1 MSKSLAK
8 KLTCLLA
15 ALCAVCLAFGIL
27 FSWSGRPV
35 SADAEGGDEN
45 VLYSQDFSNA
55 LEGDLANSITASDGE
70 GTVTSNAMF
79 NLPVETMASSNNYSV
94 EFDLKLTGTT
104 EFYVHFV
111 GLDGTHD
118 NNIYLCVIA
127 QGTYLRV
134 TDNFGHDIY
143 NNTGDL
149 HGGLD
154 ATPVDLSD
162 FATFKFIHF
171 EGYIEL
177 WVNGTRRCV
186 SHLCDFGNNN
196 YMSRSPIEE
205 GTITAIAMHAQNANA
220 AVLDNIKVTEAVGAS
235 TSYSEHNPS
244 DSVSSSKIFPLSA
257 VNLYRENFMV
267 EGTFY
272 VADGTQTEYYPSIN
286 LYGLNASLLSH
297 NGKEYAVNVQT
308 YANGTTFLPQIMWQP
323 EDPETAWN
331 NRTGSEVT
339 VEQGQ
344 TLTLRVEVYGD
355 NFVLYVN
362 GEQSVST
369 TFTEMGLTE
378 GRVQYIRIQ
387 SGGKGVY
394 WTDFR
399 YEGFESDNAAM
410 VTTSSPSTVLAGTDV
425 TFEADLFGT
434 KEGDF
439 SWFVNGEEQSET
451 GMTLTLSDAA
461 AGTYTVQYK
470 SDTVSSEEVTV
481 TVVDKMVTI
490 SADKTEIYPTEEVTV
505 TADMQGD
512 FTGETFAWY
521 VNGAA
526 QAETASS
533 ITLSGLAAGT
543 YTVQYKSAETESNTI
558 TFTVLD
564 SKVEITT
571 EKNNYL
577 AGETAEFTAE
587 LSGMAEDTAIEWYV
601 NGEKQDG
608 ASGATF
614 ELDLSALEAGDSA
627 TVYAVAAGVQSN
639 EVSVRV
645 AFDVKEQIEGDEY
658 YKTIYEDVLEAGGT
672 YGNFSVGEDEDGS
685 LYLYSEVQ
693 NASTYYTVNATMPS
707 GVDYMFEYDLYIPG
721 DISTT
726 NFVYPTLAGLNSAY
740 PAGQVEM
747 AWEVNAEGVRP
758 YVKDQSTN
766 REYLHTE
773 YGFGLDLTYE
783 GGIAKKGD
791 WNTITVAVS
800 GSYISMYINDTLAL
814 FFEMPTATVASG
826 IGFNL
831 FPDGGA
837 GVVPVRIRNI
847 VISGV
852 SEPAPDL
859 TAVNVSLSGISVEVG
874 GTITA
879 TASLTPFN
887 AEANEISWYVNGEKV
902 DGATALTY
910 AYTAETAGEYTI
922 YCVIDGI
929 QSASRTFT
937 VTAAGGGNGGGGSN
951 TGLWIGLGIG
961 LGVVVIAA
969 IVVIVIVVRKKKNA

>member
-564 SKVEITT
+564 SKVEVTT

-658 YKTIYEDVLEAGGT
+658 YKTIYEDVLETGGT

>member
-1 MSKSLAK
+1 M
-8 KLTCLLA
+8 
-15 ALCAVCLAFGIL
+15 
-27 FSWSGRPV
+27 
-35 SADAEGGDEN
+35 
-45 VLYSQDFSNA
+45 
-55 LEGDLANSITASDGE
+55 
-70 GTVTSNAMF
+70 
-79 NLPVETMASSNNYSV
+79 
-94 EFDLKLTGTT
+94 
-104 EFYVHFV
+104 
-111 GLDGTHD
+111 
-118 NNIYLCVIA
+118 
-127 QGTYLRV
+127 
-134 TDNFGHDIY
+134 
-143 NNTGDL
+143 
-149 HGGLD
+149 
-154 ATPVDLSD
+154 
-162 FATFKFIHF
+162 
-171 EGYIEL
+171 
-177 WVNGTRRCV
+177 
-186 SHLCDFGNNN
+186 
-196 YMSRSPIEE
+196 
-205 GTITAIAMHAQNANA
+205 
-220 AVLDNIKVTEAVGAS
+220 
-235 TSYSEHNPS
+235 
-244 DSVSSSKIFPLSA
+244 
-257 VNLYRENFMV
+257 
-267 EGTFY
+267 
-272 VADGTQTEYYPSIN
+272 
-286 LYGLNASLLSH
+286 
-297 NGKEYAVNVQT
+297 
-308 YANGTTFLPQIMWQP
+308 
-323 EDPETAWN
+323 
-331 NRTGSEVT
+331 
-339 VEQGQ
+339 
-344 TLTLRVEVYGD
+344 
-355 NFVLYVN
+355 
-362 GEQSVST
+362 
-369 TFTEMGLTE
+369 
-378 GRVQYIRIQ
+378 
-387 SGGKGVY
+387 
-394 WTDFR
+394 
-399 YEGFESDNAAM
+399 
-410 VTTSSPSTVLAGTDV
+410 
-425 TFEADLFGT
+425 
-434 KEGDF
+434 
-439 SWFVNGEEQSET
+439 
-451 GMTLTLSDAA
+451 
-461 AGTYTVQYK
+461 
-470 SDTVSSEEVTV
+470 
-481 TVVDKMVTI
+481 
-490 SADKTEIYPTEEVTV
+490 
-505 TADMQGD
+505 
-512 FTGETFAWY
+512 
-521 VNGAA
+521 
-526 QAETASS
+526 
-533 ITLSGLAAGT
+533 
-543 YTVQYKSAETESNTI
+543 
-558 TFTVLD
+558 D
-564 SKVEITT
+564 SKVEVTT

-608 ASGATF
+608 ASSATF

-627 TVYAVAAGVQSN
+627 TVYAMAAGVQSN

-658 YKTIYEDVLEAGGT
+658 YKTVYEDVLETGGT

-726 NFVYPTLAGLNSAY
+726 NYVYPTLAGLNSTY

-800 GSYISMYINDTLAL
+800 GSYISMYINDALAL

-969 IVVIVIVVRKKKNA
+969 IVVIVIVMRKKKNA

>member
-35 SADAEGGDEN
+35 SAGAEGGDEN

-235 TSYSEHNPS
+235 TSYSEQNDS

-451 GMTLTLSDAA
+451 GMTLTLS
-461 AGTYTVQYK
+461 T
-470 SDTVSSEEVTV
+470 
-481 TVVDKMVTI
+481 
-490 SADKTEIYPTEEVTV
+490 
-505 TADMQGD
+505 
-512 FTGETFAWY
+512 
-521 VNGAA
+521 
-526 QAETASS
+526 
-533 ITLSGLAAGT
+533 
-543 YTVQYKSAETESNTI
+543 
-558 TFTVLD
+558 
-564 SKVEITT
+564 
-571 EKNNYL
+571 
-577 AGETAEFTAE
+577 
-587 LSGMAEDTAIEWYV
+587 
-601 NGEKQDG
+601 
-608 ASGATF
+608 
-614 ELDLSALEAGDSA
+614 
-627 TVYAVAAGVQSN
+627 
-639 EVSVRV
+639 
-645 AFDVKEQIEGDEY
+645 
-658 YKTIYEDVLEAGGT
+658 
-672 YGNFSVGEDEDGS
+672 
-685 LYLYSEVQ
+685 
-693 NASTYYTVNATMPS
+693 
-707 GVDYMFEYDLYIPG
+707 
-721 DISTT
+721 
-726 NFVYPTLAGLNSAY
+726 
-740 PAGQVEM
+740 
-747 AWEVNAEGVRP
+747 
-758 YVKDQSTN
+758 
-766 REYLHTE
+766 
-773 YGFGLDLTYE
+773 
-783 GGIAKKGD
+783 
-791 WNTITVAVS
+791 
-800 GSYISMYINDTLAL
+800 
-814 FFEMPTATVASG
+814 
-826 IGFNL
+826 
-831 FPDGGA
+831 
-837 GVVPVRIRNI
+837 
-847 VISGV
+847 
-852 SEPAPDL
+852 
-859 TAVNVSLSGISVEVG
+859 
-874 GTITA
+874 
-879 TASLTPFN
+879 
-887 AEANEISWYVNGEKV
+887 
-902 DGATALTY
+902 
-910 AYTAETAGEYTI
+910 
-922 YCVIDGI
+922 
-929 QSASRTFT
+929 
-937 VTAAGGGNGGGGSN
+937 
-951 TGLWIGLGIG
+951 
-961 LGVVVIAA
+961 
-969 IVVIVIVVRKKKNA
+969 

>member
-55 LEGDLANSITASDGE
+55 LGGDLANSITATDGE

-235 TSYSEHNPS
+235 TSYSEQNDS

-639 EVSVRV
+639 EISVRV

-658 YKTIYEDVLEAGGT
+658 YKTIYEDVLETGGT

-937 VTAAGGGNGGGGSN
+937 VSAAGGGNGGGGSN